1 QTEKK
6 NLYQGLY
13 PAVLEDLSNKR
24 LKLKSCLAPLGKKKQ
39 HLRKM
44 ITKKALK
51 VYMNTFYRKAGNS
64 KSPIF
69 LHELACGTTIT
80 GKNNLNLIAEFISK
94 KEFGIKYGD
103 TDSLYFTCLDRYY
116 EKCDETFFR
125 KELSKEVI
133 KSRTSYLKMAYEK

>member
-1 QTEKK
+1 
-6 NLYQGLY
+6 
-13 PAVLEDLSNKR
+13 
-24 LKLKSCLAPLGKKKQ
+24 
-39 HLRKM
+39 
-44 ITKKALK
+44 
-51 VYMNTFYRKAGNS
+51 MNTFYRKAGNS

-103 TDSLYFTCLDRYY
+103 TDSLSVLDQNGQNYY
-116 EKCDETFFR
+116 GCDEKVVQLVNAYLR
-125 KELSKEVI
+125 I